1 MYPSE
6 KNYGFFDRVLAIG
19 STQGIF
25 FGHDHLNNIS
35 LTYKG
40 VRLTYGYTID
50 YLAYSGIK
58 NYGAQR
64 GCTVIT
70 VSPDGSFDCWHENYY
85 QDKYSPVQE
94 KEPVRMESYY
104 AETE

>member
-1 MYPSE
+1 M
-6 KNYGFFDRVLAIG
+6 N
-19 STQGIF
+19 
-25 FGHDHLNNIS
+25 LNNIS

-70 VSPDGSFDCWHENYY
+70 VSPDGGFDCWHENYY

-94 KEPVRMESYY
+94 KEPVRMELYY